1 MHKITRDMINIGEMF
16 VPLTIDLDNVFTRDI
31 SSSSKTDYDV
41 VFSLRCKDVFSCTTL
56 EKD

>member
-1 MHKITRDMINIGEMF
+1 MINIGEMF